1 MEVKEQPRNLQ
12 SQSFW
17 LRHKLSLLRMPLS
30 LMQRIRHLDPSMRW
44 TAQLT
49 QLSITT
55 SFRPEAI
62 SKCWIPDSMSRMR
75 IHVFFL
81 EIVSKNLC
89 LSFPL
94 HELMASWIA
103 MLFGHMYINEF
114 LVARKAMI
122 CHSHI
127 RNYGSN

>member
-1 MEVKEQPRNLQ
+1 MEVNEQPRNLQ

-62 SKCWIPDSMSRMR
+62 SKC
-75 IHVFFL
+75 
-81 EIVSKNLC
+81 
-89 LSFPL
+89 
-94 HELMASWIA
+94 
-103 MLFGHMYINEF
+103 
-114 LVARKAMI
+114 
-122 CHSHI
+122 
-127 RNYGSN
+127 